1 MKRISFILVLF
12 IYSFLFTACNRN
24 DVNVDPIPTSVSISL
39 NKTTVIA
46 DGIDEITV
54 TVKDQDGKDISASSL
69 IYVNGVAIKG
79 NAVFFEANQQGTH
92 KIFANKYNVLSDTLT
107 VTTTA
112 PAAAKYTAKVLAE
125 YYTATWCGWCPRVDY
140 KLNNFAIAN
149 NKLYTVQLHSNDA
162 LANREVDSTM
172 RADFGVSSVPNILI
186 NRTSLMQENG
196 DISNLDDSTELRNFY
211 QKRAVVGLALNTSIS
226 GNNLN
231 ITTKTGFDA
240 TIKDSL
246 KLVVLVVENN
256 KVLAQLN
263 YYNNNINYPGN
274 PFFTLGDTITNY
286 IHNGV
291 YKASPTTIKGITVPV
306 ANQIKDTEYTNNFT
320 VDITGLN
327 SANLQVIAF
336 LNYAPEQARK
346 GILNVQ
352 WVNAGLNKN
361 YD

>member
-1 MKRISFILVLF
+1 MKKISFLIVFF
-12 IYSFLFTACNRN
+12 IYTLLLIACNRN
-24 DVNVDPIPTSVSISL
+24 DVNVDPIPTAVSISL
-39 NKTTVIA
+39 NKTTVVA
-46 DGIDEITV
+46 DGIDEIMV
-54 TVKDQDGKDISASSL
+54 TVKDQDGKDISSSSL
-69 IYVNGVAIKG
+69 IYVDGVAIKG
-79 NAVFFEANQQGTH
+79 NAVFFETNQQGTH
-92 KIFANKYNVLSDTLT
+92 KIFANKYNVISDTLT
-107 VTTTA
+107 VTTSA
-112 PAAAKYTAKVLAE
+112 PPVAKYTAKVLAE
-125 YYTATWCGWCPRVDY
+125 YYTAAWCGWCPRVDY
-140 KLNNFAIAN
+140 KLNHFYMAN
-149 NKLYTVQLHSNDA
+149 NNLYTVQIHSNDA
-162 LANREVDSTM
+162 LANRTVDSTM

-196 DISNLDDSTELRNFY
+196 DISNLNDSTELRSFY
-211 QKRAVVGLALNTSIS
+211 QKRAVVGLALQTSVS

-231 ITTKTGFDA
+231 ITAKAGFDA
-240 TIKDSL
+240 TIKDSI

-274 PFFTLGDTITNY
+274 PFFSSGDTITNY

-291 YKASPTTIKGITVPV
+291 YLASPTSIKGITIPT
-306 ANQIKDTEYTNNFT
+306 ASQIKDAEYTNNFT
-320 VDITGLN
+320 FDITGLN

-352 WVNAGLNKN
+352 WVNAGQNKN